1 MVLCGM
7 WVVFSYIVF
16 TCILKVVSFNPIHSS
31 HTHTT
36 IFMITLAHSTP
47 SPQQI
52 CLSIATDHPKV

>member
-31 HTHTT
+31 HTHNH
-36 IFMITLAHSTP
+36 IHDNPSALNPLPSTNLLEY
-47 SPQQI
+47 S
-52 CLSIATDHPKV
+52 H